1 MERRRI
7 GSSLVKENSRA
18 MTDAG
23 HKVYQILAKG
33 DFFITM
39 AHYFLDSFKKRLF
52 TTLVIP
58 R

>member
-1 MERRRI
+1 
-7 GSSLVKENSRA
+7 

-58 R
+58 RELLD